1 MEAGDIAQAN
11 LTIFAEVGTGRAG
24 SRIERNKAGVEGSFK
39 QSATAGLG
47 SWPCG
52 IEPCGDAAVDES
64 VSVIAIQI
72 DFRVVGP
79 ALLADFWIE
88 SNHAIEGRGEV

>member
-1 MEAGDIAQAN
+1 
-11 LTIFAEVGTGRAG
+11 V
-24 SRIERNKAGVEGSFK
+24 
-39 QSATAGLG
+39 G

-52 IEPCGDAAVDES
+52 IKPCGDATVDES
-64 VSVIAIQI
+64 VSVIAAEI

-88 SNHAIEGRGEV
+88 SHHAIEGRGEIQGSINYERSGLRAAPFALPVSVRDMPGAEHPRTFQPSTVLSAR